1 MSSGLF
7 INNIYFELTLILL
20 IYLLINYT
28 LKKNLFLI
36 DNIQSS
42 THKREI
48 YSTIG
53 TPLSGGLLFVF
64 FFSFYY
70 FKYNDVL
77 IFFLFIVYFLGLL

>member
-53 TPLSGGLLFVF
+53 TPLSGCLLFVF
-64 FFSFYY
+64 FF
-70 FKYNDVL
+70 
-77 IFFLFIVYFLGLL
+77 